1 VFHGWVPEIPRSTV
15 LLDLAT
21 TGTVAG
27 TLIREYMSGMEAG
40 DDFLIYTLLAV
51 FDGGSPTLLAHHMG
65 TPLTTVSD
73 RLNRLVERGHAERIE
88 NPVDRRSALFRLT
101 AAGEEA
107 FREAQPRFL
116 EMLRGVEGRLDR
128 PLEDVRAG
136 LQSLERALRE
146 ELASLNEKKT
156 PVP

>member
-1 VFHGWVPEIPRSTV
+1 MPEIPKSTV

-21 TGTVAG
+21 TGTVAR
-27 TLIREYMSGMEAG
+27 TLIQECMSDMAAG

-73 RLNRLVERGHAERIE
+73 RLNRLVERGHAERVQ
-88 NPVDRRSALFRLT
+88 NPADGRSALFRLT
-101 AAGEEA
+101 DDGWSA
-107 FREAQPRFL
+107 FWEAQPRFL
-116 EMLRGVEGRLDR
+116 EMLRGVHERLDR
-128 PLEDVRAG
+128 PVEEVRAG

-146 ELASLNEKKT
+146 ELASLNAEKT
-156 PVP
+156 PAP

>member
-1 VFHGWVPEIPRSTV
+1 MPEVPRSTV

-21 TGTVAG
+21 THTVAG
-27 TLIREYMSGMEAG
+27 QLIREYMAGMPAG
-40 DDFLIYTLLAV
+40 DDFLVYTLLAV

-88 NPVDRRSALFRLT
+88 NPIDRRSALFRLT
-101 AAGEEA
+101 PAGEAA
-107 FREAQPRFL
+107 FQEAQPQFL
-116 EMLRGVEGRLDR
+116 KMLRGVEGRLDL
-128 PLEDVRAG
+128 PLKDVRAG
-136 LQSLERALRE
+136 IQSLERALRD
-146 ELASLNEKKT
+146 ELRSLNEKKT

>member
-1 VFHGWVPEIPRSTV
+1 VPEIPKSTV

-21 TGTVAG
+21 TGTVAR
-27 TLIREYMSGMEAG
+27 TLIQEYMSGMAAG
-40 DDFLIYTLLAV
+40 DDFLVYTLLAV

-73 RLNRLVERGHAERIE
+73 RLNRLVERGHAERVQ
-88 NPVDRRSALFRLT
+88 NPADGRSALFRLT
-101 AAGEEA
+101 DEGWAA
-107 FREAQPRFL
+107 FWEAQPRFR
-116 EMLRGVEGRLDR
+116 EMLRRVHERLDR
-128 PLEDVRAG
+128 PVDEVRAG

-156 PVP
+156 PTP

>member
-1 VFHGWVPEIPRSTV
+1 MPEIPRSTV

-21 TGTVAG
+21 TSTVAG
-27 TLIREYMSGMEAG
+27 TLIREYMAGMEAG
-40 DDFLIYTLLAV
+40 DDFLVYTLLAV

-101 AAGEEA
+101 EAGEEA

-116 EMLRGVEGRLDR
+116 EMLRSVEGRLDR
-128 PLEDVRAG
+128 PLEEVRAA
-136 LQSLERALRE
+136 LQSLERSLRD
-146 ELASLNEKKT
+146 ELAALNEKKT

>member
-1 VFHGWVPEIPRSTV
+1 VFDEDVPEIPRSTV

-27 TLIREYMSGMEAG
+27 SLIREYMAGMEAG
-40 DDFLIYTLLAV
+40 DDFLVYTLLAV

-88 NPVDRRSALFRLT
+88 NPVDRRSALFRLSKE
-101 AAGEEA
+101 GEAA

-128 PLEDVRAG
+128 PLEDVRGG

>member
-1 VFHGWVPEIPRSTV
+1 MPEVPRSTV

-21 TGTVAG
+21 TGTVAR
-27 TLIREYMSGMEAG
+27 TLIQEYMAGMPAG
-40 DDFLIYTLLAV
+40 DDFLVYTLLAV

-101 AAGEEA
+101 PEGWEA

-116 EMLRGVEGRLDR
+116 EMLRAVEARLDR

-136 LQSLERALRE
+136 LQSLERALRG

-156 PVP
+156 PTP